1 MSCRCSTLKYI
12 PQRACQAF
20 GEVLSATL
28 RKVISDNSAEV
39 WTLLFMLPK
48 CVLPPGNHGSS
59 SQGKGKSTQIPI
71 EQLCKMWSAGNIQA
85 LWQLAVAAG
94 QSTHRRSPS
103 ITYSVEEA
111 EENKI
116 AAALAC
122 ARDGLYSKACS
133 ILTSSCLAF
142 NCEETFAHLKS
153 KHPFRPSSNSSLP
166 IIGQSRSSVSSQSTV
181 CANFS
186 NMIKQQL
193 LVGLRECEF
202 STSLM
207 Q

>member
-1 MSCRCSTLKYI
+1 MRPSDLYNWIRQVYI
-12 PQRACQAF
+12 IVNIVFVNSSSLNASYTNL
-20 GEVLSATL
+20 ELSAQL
-28 RKVISDNSAEV
+28 
-39 WTLLFMLPK
+39 
-48 CVLPPGNHGSS
+48 SS
-59 SQGKGKSTQIPI
+59 ICILHPYITCRP
-71 EQLCKMWSAGNIQA
+71 MWSAGNIQA